1 MGLKESKIGEKQI
14 EESGQLIYLDQI
26 KLFTFP
32 KAIRK
37 LSLLHKDPELF
48 SELHR

>member
-26 KLFTFP
+26 YQF
-32 KAIRK
+32 
-37 LSLLHKDPELF
+37 E
-48 SELHR
+48 